1 MKERETYDVLL
12 GDTDVHVVSH
22 RDQEFSH
29 AVDNVAECE
38 LPIGFEFERGPFHFV
53 NDAHLLQGKND
64 GRKAAR
70 GECMHRG
77 SSSTMKDA
85 RTLTTVDFPLSPA
98 PSNNIRTVLAS
109 FSFAYW
115 SDISKLA
122 GREEQFETR
131 GDDTHFSQLLLD
143 DFVPRALLGRP
154 ICVGGHTGT
163 HGGSSEGLNSA
174 KIVEESVDWDA
185 QVEERRSEV
194 GQLVGRES

>member
-1 MKERETYDVLL
+1 
-12 GDTDVHVVSH
+12 
-22 RDQEFSH
+22 
-29 AVDNVAECE
+29 
-38 LPIGFEFERGPFHFV
+38 
-53 NDAHLLQGKND
+53 
-64 GRKAAR
+64 
-70 GECMHRG
+70 
-77 SSSTMKDA
+77 MKDA

-109 FSFAYW
+109 FSFACW
-115 SDISKLA
+115 SDISKLV

-163 HGGSSEGLNSA
+163 HVGSSEGLNSA

-194 GQLVGRES
+194 GQLGGRVLGCPQEPEIRRRVV